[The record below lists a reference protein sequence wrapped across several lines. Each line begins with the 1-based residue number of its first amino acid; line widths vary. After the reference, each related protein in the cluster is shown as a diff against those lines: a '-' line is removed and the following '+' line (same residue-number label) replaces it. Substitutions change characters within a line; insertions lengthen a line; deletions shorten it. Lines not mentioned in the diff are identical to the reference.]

1 MAGTKKSGVSS
12 PYYTSAAV
20 FLILMTLGAEIKSV
34 RSQSCIQDITNLNV
48 CASYFLPGQA
58 DALPTAECC
67 SDLQQVGDNCIC
79 NTVRMLAGLP
89 RACHLP
95 ELLTCG
101 N

>member
-12 PYYTSAAV
+12 LYYSSAAL

-34 RSQSCIQDITNLNV
+34 RSQSCIQDITNRNV

-58 DALPTAECC
+58 DALPTADCC
-67 SDLQQVGDNCIC
+67 SALQQVGDNCIC
-79 NTVRMLAGLP
+79 NTVRILAGLP
-89 RACHLP
+89 RACDLP

>member
-12 PYYTSAAV
+12 LYYSSAAL

-34 RSQSCIQDITNLNV
+34 RSQSCIQDITNLNA
-48 CASYFLPGQA
+48 CASFFLPGQA

-67 SDLQQVGDNCIC
+67 SALQQVDQDCIC
-79 NTVRMLAGLP
+79 NTVRIAARIP
-89 RACHLP
+89 IACHLP
-95 ELLTCG
+95 ELLSCG